1 MHILDTL
8 KERGYV
14 AQVVYEDDLYKQ
26 LEREPTPFYVGFD
39 PTASSLHFGHY
50 IPVLVIKH
58 LQQAGHKPIVLMGG
72 GTAMVADPTGKTELR
87 PILSIEEVERNVAG
101 VKEQMSRFIDFS
113 EGEAVMVNN
122 ADWLL
127 KLNYVGF
134 LREVGAH
141 FSVNRMLTAECY
153 KQRMEKGL
161 TFLEFNY
168 MLMQAYDYLEL
179 FRRYGCRL
187 QVGGDDQWSNILAG
201 ADLIRRKERQDA
213 FALTVKLLLN
223 SDGEKMGKTAKGAVW
238 LDANRMSPYE
248 FYQYWRNQPDG
259 KIRECLNLLT
269 FMPLPEIAELFKPGA
284 DINDA
289 KRVLAYETTAL
300 IHGKEEAEKARQ
312 AAAALFSGGADSAA
326 VPTTALAP
334 SQFEK
339 DARVTTILALC
350 GLASSNSEA
359 RRLVQSGSVY
369 IDDTKVESADQT
381 IDPDAIPSDGVLLR
395 KGKKSFHRLIVQ
407 R

>member
-8 KERGYV
+8 KERGYI
-14 AQVVYEDDLYKQ
+14 AQVVYEEDLYKQ
-26 LEREPTPFYVGFD
+26 LEREPTAFYVGFD
-39 PTASSLHFGHY
+39 PTADSMHFGHY

-87 PILSIEEVERNVAG
+87 PTLSIEEIERNVEG
-101 VKEQMSRFIDFS
+101 VRAQMGRFIDFS
-113 EGEAVMVNN
+113 EGNAVMVNN

-213 FALTVKLLLN
+213 FALTIKLLLN

-238 LDANRMSPYE
+238 LDPNRMSPYD
-248 FYQYWRNQPDG
+248 FYQYWRNQPDD
-259 KIRECLNLLT
+259 KVRDCLNLLT
-269 FMPLPEIAELFKPGA
+269 FLPLPEIARLFEPGA
-284 DINDA
+284 NINDA
-289 KRVLAYETTAL
+289 KRVLAFEATAL
-300 IHGKEEAEKARQ
+300 IHGGDEAGKAQQ
-312 AAAALFSGGADSAA
+312 AAAALFAGGADSTD
-326 VPTTALAP
+326 VPTTALP
-334 SQFEK
+334 LSRFDN
-339 DARVTTILALC
+339 DARVTTILTLC

-369 IDDTKVESADQT
+369 IGEAKVGAVDQT
-381 IDPDAIPSDGVLLR
+381 IDPGTVPPDGILLR
-395 KGKKSFHRLIVQ
+395 KGKKSFHRLIIQ